1 MRNISIIILSV
12 LAISC
17 QKGIEL
23 KNVPEK
29 PAVNDLLTVVQ
40 LLGDST
46 EVVMT
51 DYFPNPSVIDSVCM
65 PNVFSYSLS
74 GDKSK
79 LTIKCNNSELPK
91 LNVMDVW
98 VSEAKYSL
106 VLRKGR
112 KIPVNFEYNP
122 SGKKVKSVQLTGQIN
137 DWNPAATPLSFD

>member
-1 MRNISIIILSV
+1 

-65 PNVFSYSLS
+65 PNMFSYTLS
-74 GDKSK
+74 DDKSK
-79 LTIKCNNSELPK
+79 I
-91 LNVMDVW
+91 
-98 VSEAKYSL
+98 
-106 VLRKGR
+106 
-112 KIPVNFEYNP
+112 
-122 SGKKVKSVQLTGQIN
+122 
-137 DWNPAATPLSFD
+137 